1 MKSQKNIGDLY
12 AWYYHTSLYV
22 LHTKIHAVYTT
33 SAHQFITSHIL
44 MSCVSVLT
52 CDPTVFLFERPP
64 FGACLIGW
72 VVADPA
78 RDFFSLGS
86 TFSSNSSATSSNYKH
101 RNQFTVTIATFKL
114 MNHFSVVWIIN
125 HYLSPPLTSGY
136 L

>member
-22 LHTKIHAVYTT
+22 LHTKFHAVYTT
-33 SAHQFITSHIL
+33 SAHQFITSRIL
-44 MSCVSVLT
+44 MSFVSVLT

-86 TFSSNSSATSSNYKH
+86 TFSSNSSATNSNFKH
-101 RNQFTVTIATFKL
+101 RNQFTVTMTTFKL
-114 MNHFSVVWIIN
+114 TNSFSVVRIIN
-125 HYLSPPLTSGY
+125 HYLSLRLTSGY